1 MYIGMYRPF
10 SKKNFYYHANWT
22 DQQYKMTKVMP
33 ESTSENLMIAV
44 SNKTERKNFSCLMVN
59 VLPDVN
65 LFAGGSQNL
74 PMFLYDEIGQYSA
87 IRKDMLEKFNDL
99 EEEDVLYYIYGI
111 FHSRDYRET
120 YHDDLAKTLPRILN
134 VRNKNEIIELGRKLS
149 EIHLNYE
156 TVLPYSELNI
166 RYNSNNPSFLIQR
179 MKHPKIKDENG
190 NNIDD
195 TSRIIYNKDIIV
207 ENIPQKA
214 YDYEVNGKSA
224 IAWIMDQYKIKNN
237 SSDNPNLYSDNPKYI
252 FNLLLSIINVSVQTV
267 DLMNSLPPL
276 EIIEE

>member
-1 MYIGMYRPF
+1 
-10 SKKNFYYHANWT
+10 
-22 DQQYKMTKVMP
+22 
-33 ESTSENLMIAV
+33 
-44 SNKTERKNFSCLMVN
+44 
-59 VLPDVN
+59 
-65 LFAGGSQNL
+65 
-74 PMFLYDEIGQYSA
+74 MFLYDEIGQYSA

-190 NNIDD
+190 NNIDG